1 MDKKCWCKNLLGV
14 ILFPL
19 CISTTIAFSQEV
31 IKKSWTPNIAYFFL
45 GAATYLFIHLFF
57 HKPIVA
63 YITGHELTHA
73 LWGFL
78 FGARIKK
85 MKIGRR
91 GGSVAMTKTNILVS
105 LAPYVFPIYT
115 FLVMM
120 LYFIISFFWQ
130 KEWMAQAAVFLIGAT
145 FSFHLALSLYA
156 LRIRQPDLKA
166 GGFLFSTVFIY
177 LANIFV
183 LTVIFTLISHR
194 ISLGDFLFSSVE
206 EGKLVYN
213 RIIDSLV
220 SAVEAIRG
228 YITSLRAQRAKL

>member
-1 MDKKCWCKNLLGV
+1 MDKKCCCKNALGLILLPV
-14 ILFPL
+14 
-19 CISTTIAFSQEV
+19 CIGTTIAFTQEV

-78 FGARIKK
+78 FGAKIKK
-85 MKIGRR
+85 IKIARR
-91 GGSVAMTKTNILVS
+91 KGSVAMTKTNILVS

-120 LYFIISFFWQ
+120 LYFVINFFWRR
-130 KEWMAQAAVFLIGAT
+130 EWMGQLAVFLIGAT
-145 FSFHLALSLYA
+145 FSFHLVLSICA
-156 LRIRQPDLKA
+156 LRIRQPDLNSA
-166 GGFLFSTVFIY
+166 GFLLSTVFIY

-194 ISLGDFLFSSVE
+194 ISLGNFLLCSVR
-206 EGKLVYN
+206 EGKFIYN
-213 RIIDSLV
+213 RIITTLV
-220 SAVEAIRG
+220 SAFE
-228 YITSLRAQRAKL
+228 TAQAYLTERL